1 MVTDW
6 SLLEI
11 SVIRAQETKKK
22 KKTSKPE
29 PEAPLGQAEHAA
41 SDHVISFIQLKC
53 PKRHKLHSLGQTGH
67 SPHFKPCGS
76 LKKQQ
81 MASRFSQF
89 DSNTYK

>member
-22 KKTSKPE
+22 TTTSKPE

-53 PKRHKLHSLGQTGH
+53 PKRHK
-67 SPHFKPCGS
+67 
-76 LKKQQ
+76 
-81 MASRFSQF
+81 
-89 DSNTYK
+89 